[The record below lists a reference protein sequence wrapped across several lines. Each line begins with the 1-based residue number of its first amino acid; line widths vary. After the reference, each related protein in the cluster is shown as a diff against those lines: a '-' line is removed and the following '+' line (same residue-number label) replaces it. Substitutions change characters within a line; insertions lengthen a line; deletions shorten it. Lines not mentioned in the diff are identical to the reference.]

1 MSHAVV
7 AASGDVLC
15 LPTAGVVASAGM
27 FVVCRVRTMAGLGRS
42 ASILSLAALFVV
54 VVQCLVATHQLPLD
68 GGELSSPERRV
79 VAPTD
84 QGMSGRLLSLV
95 VSTTLLK
102 KLSALGSIG
111 FAVGSQKL
119 FLNIR
124 HELRDRKQAP
134 RTLLYGLSAFGSV
147 YILIILLAGAD
158 PPSFLFDAI
167 PAGNSRRVAGLL
179 LWAHVLVSYAI
190 NSQAICASLERLVSP
205 RLPWLYHRSSA
216 TRWML
221 LTGSMAVAAYTVAN
235 AIPFFDDLVALIG
248 AMTSVPLTLLLP
260 VLFWRK
266 QSSYPLWRPSAD
278 SLTSY
283 ALLAFAVVFM
293 LTATLGSLYSIDRDW
308 QTHGP
313 PFSCH

>member
-7 AASGDVLC
+7 AASGDAFC
-15 LPTAGVVASAGM
+15 LPTAGLVASAGM
-27 FVVCRVRTMAGLGRS
+27 FVVSQLRTMAGLGRS

-54 VVQCLVATHQLPLD
+54 VVQCLVAAHQLPLD
-68 GGELSSPERRV
+68 MEGDMSPRQLGGTMDPGV
-79 VAPTD
+79 
-84 QGMSGRLLSLV
+84 SGRLLSLV

-102 KLSALGSIG
+102 QLSALGSIG

-134 RTLLYGLSAFGSV
+134 RTLLYALTAFGSV

-158 PPSFLFDAI
+158 PPAFLFDAI
-167 PAGNSRRVAGLL
+167 PAGTNRRVAGLL
-179 LWAHVLVSYAI
+179 LWAHVMVSYAI

-205 RLPWLYHRSSA
+205 RLPWLYGRSPA
-216 TRWML
+216 TRWTI

-266 QSSYPLWRPSAD
+266 QWSYPLWRPSAD

-313 PFSCH
+313 PFSCR